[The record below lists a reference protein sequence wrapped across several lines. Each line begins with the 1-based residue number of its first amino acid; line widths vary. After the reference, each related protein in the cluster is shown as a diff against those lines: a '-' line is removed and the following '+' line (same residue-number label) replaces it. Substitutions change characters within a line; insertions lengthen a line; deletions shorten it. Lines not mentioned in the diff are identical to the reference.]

1 MVACMMIFKVDLS
14 VSSYNVF
21 LEVKVSMG
29 DFISCIDVSI
39 TICLLS
45 ACGRHL
51 GYLTFTRYSLETW
64 KKLQFNRAMLFC
76 TDLLLT
82 HPLEVIKMFP
92 WALVN
97 IPISTT
103 TTKKDFS

>member
-1 MVACMMIFKVDLS
+1 
-14 VSSYNVF
+14 
-21 LEVKVSMG
+21 MG
-29 DFISCIDVSI
+29 DLTSCTDVLI
-39 TICLLS
+39 TTCLLS

-51 GYLTFTRYSLETW
+51 GYLTSTRYSLETW
-64 KKLQFNRAMLFC
+64 RKLQFDRVMLFC

-97 IPISTT
+97 IPISMT